1 MNEAGMFFVHVLS
14 DSAGR
19 NRSRRWILMPEKG
32 HWPFGGDPW
41 ARRVRGSNRASEADD
56 AKAHSAEQ
64 FAMRQRVRHD
74 RLIVGGRAHVKKSG
88 LS

>member
-1 MNEAGMFFVHVLS
+1 
-14 DSAGR
+14 
-19 NRSRRWILMPEKG
+19 MPEKS

-41 ARRVRGSNRASEADD
+41 NRSGKGRRRDQGTETTKNAESERATP
-56 AKAHSAEQ
+56 
-64 FAMRQRVRHD
+64 RQHGRAD

>member
-1 MNEAGMFFVHVLS
+1 MTNKS
-14 DSAGR
+14 
-19 NRSRRWILMPEKG
+19 

-41 ARRVRGSNRASEADD
+41 GKGGRSAGHDEDATMRASGQAS
-56 AKAHSAEQ
+56 AK
-64 FAMRQRVRHD
+64 QRIRND